1 MAATR
6 DPIPYV
12 ESVELPPADEA
23 DDIRRA
29 VQALEESLR
38 RSQQQS
44 GRRQRDVHVKAHGCA
59 TGELRVLPN
68 LPDELAQGLFSR
80 ERTYEAVTRF
90 SNAAPQPQPDFVPD
104 GRGLAIKVL
113 DVEGPRLESEA
124 NDAATQD
131 FILVNH
137 PVFFAA
143 NVKDFL
149 RFERV
154 LAAPQE
160 KQLTALGEAFT
171 AGQWNPLHWRWM
183 EALRAAQIAG
193 HLPAHPAQ
201 HTYYSMAPIRFGNY
215 VAKCRAKP
223 AGDLPGSLPDTLAR
237 LAGQANALRTMLE
250 ETLRSQQLLFEFQ
263 VQLRTSEETMPVENA
278 TIPWPESESPY
289 RTVALLLL
297 PRQEINAPEQQ
308 AICEQLSFNVWHAL
322 VAHRP
327 LGGINRLRRYAYP
340 VSVAWRKEAA
350 ESPLHGAK

>member
-1 MAATR
+1 
-6 DPIPYV
+6 
-12 ESVELPPADEA
+12 
-23 DDIRRA
+23 
-29 VQALEESLR
+29 
-38 RSQQQS
+38 
-44 GRRQRDVHVKAHGCA
+44 VHVKSHGCA

-68 LPDELAQGLFSR
+68 LPDELAQGLFAH
-80 ERTYEAVTRF
+80 ERTYEVVVRF
-90 SNAAPQPQPDFVPD
+90 SNAAPQPQPDYVPD

-124 NDAATQD
+124 NAASTQD

-154 LAAPQE
+154 LAVPQE
-160 KQLTALGEAFT
+160 KQLAALGEAFT

-183 EALRAAQIAG
+183 EALRVAQIAG

-201 HTYYSMAPIRFGNY
+201 NTYYSMAPLRFGSY

-223 AGDLPGSLPDTLAR
+223 VGNLPGSLLETFAR
-237 LAGQANALRTMLE
+237 LAGQANAMRMMLE
-250 ETLRSQQLLFEFQ
+250 ETLRTQQILFEFQ
-263 VQLRTSEETMPVENA
+263 VQLRTSEDSMPVEDA
-278 TIPWPESESPY
+278 TVAWPESESPY

-297 PRQEINAPEQQ
+297 PRQEINTPEQQ
-308 AICEQLSFNVWHAL
+308 TIGEQLSFNVWHAL

-327 LGGINRLRRYAYP
+327 LGGINRLRRQAYP
-340 VSVAWRKEAA
+340 ISAAWRKHAA
-350 ESPLHGAK
+350 EPPRSASEVGGK